1 MQKYRKTELE
11 RGIALIR
18 GVNSVLD
25 ETILDEES
33 LYSSYVSI
41 GGGQGGYDPPL
52 SPRSPHPLPP
62 LREVKI
68 GKIFEIVT

>member
-25 ETILDEES
+25 ETILGEES
-33 LYSSYVSI
+33 LYSCNSSS
-41 GGGQGGYDPPL
+41 L
-52 SPRSPHPLPP
+52 
-62 LREVKI
+62 E
-68 GKIFEIVT
+68 

>member
-1 MQKYRKTELE
+1 MSK
-11 RGIALIR
+11 G
-18 GVNSVLD
+18 
-25 ETILDEES
+25 
-33 LYSSYVSI
+33 

-68 GKIFEIVT
+68 GKIFEIVTQECNKTQNLGPPPEFQPLDMYAKWSLQVVFGSRV